1 MFGDCNY
8 GELVAQV
15 LLEPLGYGASF
26 RDNANFHQGG
36 KPPSSVPDIIVQLYL
51 EINCQGFVFAL
62 QKVVLLVLIR

>member
-1 MFGDCNY
+1 M
-8 GELVAQV
+8 ARV
-15 LLEPLGYGASF
+15 LLEPLGYGVSASH
-26 RDNANFHQGG
+26 DSANFHQGG